1 LNLLK
6 TFDFLF
12 ERRNKIENGF
22 WKPNKRIKDI
32 SSIAEKASSIG
43 LSPYA
48 LLPVSV
54 VIRV

>member
-22 WKPNKRIKDI
+22 WKSNKRIKDI

-43 LSPYA
+43 LSHYA
-48 LLPVSV
+48 LLPVGV

>member
-1 LNLLK
+1 MNLLK

-32 SSIAEKASSIG
+32 SSIAAKASSIG

-54 VIRV
+54 IIRV